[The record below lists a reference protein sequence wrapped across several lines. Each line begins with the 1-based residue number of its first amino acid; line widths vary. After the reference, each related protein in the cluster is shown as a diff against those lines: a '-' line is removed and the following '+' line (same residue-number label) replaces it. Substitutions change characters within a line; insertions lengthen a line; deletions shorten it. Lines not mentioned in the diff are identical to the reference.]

1 MKNFHSIFLLIV
13 LGMFISCKENSTKE
27 ESQTKSLFEKDWDN
41 FRNTIIQKK
50 EFDWN
55 SFVEIEGQLGEDYAY
70 LFENE
75 EAIEHLKKTTYSDL
89 YDAMLLNEPI
99 KQLTI
104 GKLEEF
110 TRPEGHTFY
119 FKETDK
125 GLKFIGFEPL

>member
-55 SFVEIEGQLGEDYAY
+55 SFVEIEGQSGEDYAY

-75 EAIEHLKKTTYSDL
+75 EAIEQLKKTAYSDL
-89 YDAMLLNEPI
+89 YDAMLFNEPI

-104 GKLEEF
+104 GKFEEF

>member
-1 MKNFHSIFLLIV
+1 MKKFHSIFLLIV
-13 LGMFISCKENSTKE
+13 LGMFVSCKENSTKK

-50 EFDWN
+50 DFDWN

-75 EAIEHLKKTTYSDL
+75 EAIEQLKKTTYSDL
-89 YDAMLLNEPI
+89 YDAMLFNEPI

-104 GKLEEF
+104 GKFEEF
-110 TRPEGHTFY
+110 TRPYGHTFY
-119 FKETDK
+119 FKET
-125 GLKFIGFEPL
+125 

>member
-1 MKNFHSIFLLIV
+1 MLL
-13 LGMFISCKENSTKE
+13 LLISCKDKAETKE
-27 ESQTKSLFEKDWDN
+27 AKKTLETMSLFEKDWDN
-41 FRNTIIQKK
+41 FRNTLIEKK

-55 SFVEIEGQLGEDYAY
+55 SFVEIEGQSGEDYAY

-75 EAIEHLKKTTYSDL
+75 EAIEQLKKTAYSNL
-89 YDAMLLNEPI
+89 YDAILFNEPI

-104 GKLEEF
+104 GKFEEF

>member
-1 MKNFHSIFLLIV
+1 MLFLL
-13 LGMFISCKENSTKE
+13 ISCKEKPQTKE
-27 ESQTKSLFEKDWDN
+27 AEKPLETVNLFERDWDF
-41 FRNTIIQKK
+41 FRKSIIQKK

-75 EAIEHLKKTTYSDL
+75 EAIEILKKTAYSDL
-89 YDAMLLNEPI
+89 YDAMLFNEPI

-104 GKLEEF
+104 GKFEEF

>member
-1 MKNFHSIFLLIV
+1 MIV
-13 LGMFISCKENSTKE
+13 LGMFIACKENSTKE

-41 FRNTIIQKK
+41 FRNTIIQKNT
-50 EFDWN
+50 FDWN
-55 SFVEIEGQLGEDYAY
+55 TFVEIEGQSGEDYAY

-75 EAIEHLKKTTYSDL
+75 EAIEQLKKTAYSDL
-89 YDAMLLNEPI
+89 YDAMLFNEPI

-104 GKLEEF
+104 GKFEEF